1 MLSVSVGT
9 CVLSPLSVF
18 FGDDFLFLPFWITY
32 KSSLGRLLTLFS
44 LFGSIVWA
52 EKRLTYTFPK
62 VFKLR
67 ESMSDSWAAGT
78 GLKKMFSL
86 FLRPPIVRMLAI
98 DWALPYSCGVPM
110 ELGPKASRVRSVSFF
125 SRLVASWSILLVTCG
140 LLLGETLSS
149 LLCVCTELPFLK
161 TLRVFTFSVCDCFFS
176 NSSFEVIE
184 AWAF

>member
-1 MLSVSVGT
+1 M
-9 CVLSPLSVF
+9 
-18 FGDDFLFLPFWITY
+18 
-32 KSSLGRLLTLFS
+32 
-44 LFGSIVWA
+44 
-52 EKRLTYTFPK
+52 TYTFPK

-86 FLRPPIVRMLAI
+86 FLRPPIVRMLAM

-176 NSSFEVIE
+176 NSSLPTYPARSLISRLYHHHITPANCTTATIAARSSFVCVV
-184 AWAF
+184 FCNVLCVLSS